1 MTDWKRINELRQ
13 LVGKLYD
20 PRYSAADE
28 WCTNF
33 LGNADVP
40 EDEESIVRDWANKL
54 ESEYLDGASCSQ

>member
-20 PRYSAADE
+20 PRYSVADE

-40 EDEESIVRDWANKL
+40 EDEGG
-54 ESEYLDGASCSQ
+54 LDISLFITR